1 MHILSTLIKNE
12 VSILANFRPF
22 LLIPYLIIL
31 LTGFNCNTVLAQDE
45 STADNN
51 IEIEEIIVTATR
63 IEKSLYKVPVAV
75 GVVDKTDIQLG
86 TQQLGLDESLV
97 KIPGLFMQ
105 NRDNFA
111 QDLRI
116 SIRGFGSRAT
126 FGIRGVKLYVDGIPA
141 TLPDGQG
148 GVDSIDLGSTD
159 RIEVLRG
166 PSSSL
171 YGTASGGVIKIFT
184 EDGPKDGSFI
194 EGRVSVG
201 SYDFS
206 KLQLKTGGQK
216 GALNYLVN
224 LSRLNLDGYRDHSET
239 ENTLLNSK
247 FRYDI
252 NTTSDLTLTANL
264 VDSPEAND
272 SGGLCSTKSASPFCT
287 TFEADPRVAQR
298 NNVRF
303 DAGESVDQQQFG
315 LVYNKSFS
323 NKHEIT
329 ARNYYVWRDFDA
341 NLPFGYFG
349 GPLVP
354 SGGIVDLDRFFT
366 GGGLLYSYTDQF
378 ANHDNRLTV
387 GFDIDSQV
395 DERKNFTNIVDSSII
410 GPLSLNQDEDVFSW
424 GIYLQNEISV
434 TDDLELSFGVRY
446 DEVEFEFTDKFFAD
460 GDQSG
465 KVTFDEWSPRVGL
478 LWQFHNAINLFG
490 NISTS
495 FETPSTREFAS
506 PIGPGGFNTSLNAQ
520 TATNY
525 EVGIKG
531 LVPGKMS
538 YQLSLFTIDTTDE
551 LLPAGQNAGGSTFFT
566 NAGETTRNGIE
577 AGMTYTLFPGL
588 DITLAYTYSDFE
600 FDKLK
605 VSGTSFAGEK
615 IPGIPV
621 HNGFAEI
628 AYYHHSG
635 LYSIFD
641 VQYVDE
647 IFVNNA
653 YLDVFG
659 TLIPQSEAT
668 DKYTVANFRMG
679 HSTNINSN
687 VEFSP
692 FFGINNIF
700 NRKYIGN
707 IRVNESRHKFFEPAP
722 ELNIYAGFTLKY
734 N

>member
-1 MHILSTLIKNE
+1 MLVYFKSVFTTSL
-12 VSILANFRPF
+12 F
-22 LLIPYLIIL
+22 II
-31 LTGFNCNTVLAQDE
+31 FIAVFYCNSVMAQDNSDAE
-45 STADNN
+45 KNVN
-51 IEIEEIIVTATR
+51 LEEVVVTATR
-63 IEKSLYKVPVAV
+63 VDKSLYEVPASV
-75 GVVDKTDIQLG
+75 GIIGKDDIQLG
-86 TQQLGLDESLV
+86 TQQLGLNESLV

-126 FGIRGVKLYVDGIPA
+126 FGIRGIKLYVDGIPA

-159 RIEVLRG
+159 RIEVIRG

-206 KLQLKTGGQK
+206 KLQVKTGGQK
-216 GALNYLVN
+216 EALNYLVN

-252 NTTSDLTLTANL
+252 DTTSDLTLTANL

-272 SGGLCSTKSASPFCT
+272 PGGLCSTKSASPFCT
-287 TFEADPRVAQR
+287 TFEANPRVAQR

-323 NKHEIT
+323 DKHEIN
-329 ARNYYVWRDFDA
+329 ARNYYVWRNFDA
-341 NLPFGYFG
+341 NLPFGAPIG
-349 GPLVP
+349 T
-354 SGGIVDLDRFFT
+354 GGIIALDRFFT
-366 GGGLLYSYTDQF
+366 GGGLLYSYTDKLVS
-378 ANHDNRLTV
+378 HDNRLTV
-387 GFDIDSQV
+387 GFDIDSQEDV
-395 DERKNFTNIVDSSII
+395 RKNWTNIRDSASI
-410 GPLSLNQDEDVFSW
+410 GPLVLNQDEDVFNW
-424 GIYLQNEISV
+424 GVYIQDEFSI
-434 TDDLELSFGVRY
+434 TDELEFSFGVRY

-465 KVTFDEWSPRVGL
+465 KVTFDELSPRVGL

-506 PIGPGGFNTSLNAQ
+506 PIGPGGFNTSLDAQ

-577 AGMTYTLFPGL
+577 AGMTFSPLSGL
-588 DITLAYTYSDFE
+588 DISLAYTYSDFE
-600 FDKLK
+600 FDKLN

-615 IPGIPV
+615 IPGIPE

-628 AYYHHSG
+628 AYYHPSG
-635 LYSIFD
+635 LYSVFD

-653 YLDVFG
+653 YIDDFG
-659 TLIPQSEAT
+659 TLIPQSEVT
-668 DKYTVANFRMG
+668 DDYTVANFRMG
-679 HSTNINSN
+679 YTTNISSN
-687 VEFSP
+687 IEFSP
-692 FFGINNIF
+692 FLGINNIF
-700 NRKYIGN
+700 NQKYIGN
-707 IRVNESRHKFFEPAP
+707 IRVNEARHKFFEPAP
-722 ELNIYAGFTLKY
+722 ELNVYAGFTLKY